1 MTQLAQRLGLDL
13 ADTLTGNVE
22 LLADLLEGAGMAV
35 LDAEA
40 QAQDL
45 FLTRGQGLEHIG
57 RPVFTV
63 QYHPEVC
70 PGPMDTSYLFDKFI
84 ENIEKSKGGAQ

>member
-13 ADTLTGNVE
+13 ADTLTGYVE

-45 FLTRGQGLEHIG
+45 FPRAA
-57 RPVFTV
+57 
-63 QYHPEVC
+63 
-70 PGPMDTSYLFDKFI
+70 SA
-84 ENIEKSKGGAQ
+84 S